1 MENNMS
7 EATVTK
13 IGKAPTIEDMI
24 IAQTEWTRFVDMP
37 VGNTKAV
44 RDMKEDLDVTGHG
57 VYQIALNDDMPLDD
71 FVSENIGYIG
81 MGKDV
86 FRRVVGIRT
95 GKHTCGKMLKQM
107 NINLEDVMIRFLFTE
122 PDKEGTLEQSLH
134 KAMNSK
140 FKYRFKWKKA
150 SGGTAGIGTQ
160 VMDML
165 EKIDNPAE
173 LIDIIGKAKAQYTD
187 IMLEAA
193 LQGEIKSVVD
203 EYFGD

>member
-1 MENNMS
+1 MEQAN
-7 EATVTK
+7 VTK
-13 IGKAPTIEDMI
+13 IGKAPTIQDNI

-37 VGNTKAV
+37 TGNTKAV
-44 RDMKEDLDVTGHG
+44 RDMKEDMGVVGAG
-57 VYQIALNDDMPLDD
+57 VYQIALKSDMPLEEY
-71 FVSENIGYIG
+71 VSGNIGYIG

-107 NINLEDVMIRFLFTE
+107 NIALEDVMIRFLFTE
-122 PDKEGTLEQSLH
+122 EGKEGTLEQQLH
-134 KAMNSK
+134 KAMNSQ

-173 LIDIIGKAKAQYTD
+173 LIDIIGKAKERYTD
-187 IMLEAA
+187 IMLDAA
-193 LQGEIKSVVD
+193 LSGEIKSVVD